1 MLNDKIKHLWK
12 STMYTHVHQSQLCAH
27 YIIKTKLVKKLN
39 DQIVNIKLLKY
50 KKNKDMF
57 LVSKV
62 FMDRVS
68 RQ

>member
-1 MLNDKIKHLWK
+1 MIRSSICGSLP
-12 STMYTHVHQSQLCAH
+12 STRT
-27 YIIKTKLVKKLN
+27 YIRVNCVLTTSFKPKLVKKLN